1 MSLASEVKMENEI
14 LNIISDCM
22 NEPRMVILGCGGAGI
37 QTVGRMGGHF
47 KGVPR
52 IAVNTD
58 MTGLRLV
65 DADRKICIG
74 KSITFNHDSGGYIE
88 VAQRC
93 AELAQED
100 IRSCLISKDVV
111 FIVAGF
117 GGGTGTGVAPMVAE
131 MAKGLGLVTFAV
143 CILPF
148 SAESSRREM
157 AEEHVEKL
165 RLLTDSTIALDND
178 ALLKFDRDISL
189 SRAYSIMDSMVV
201 KIIRDVSD
209 SMSRSFMAVM
219 ADEIMAFRSETD
231 LSSLGGSQ
239 PGFTV
244 AECGIAADQGFGPL
258 AYPQP
263 SDKNLVEMGGV
274 FQRF

>member
-22 NEPRMVILGCGGAGI
+22 SEPRMVILGCGGAGI

-244 AECGIAADQGFGPL
+244 AECGIATDQGFGPL